1 MRTAAILLLSA
12 HGASPLRPLPLL
24 RRAIS
29 RARTPSLAEQPPEVG
44 VDTDGDGVAD
54 SIALDT
60 VGDGF
65 ADTLVPLAAEDT
77 WRRRA
82 QELLTSP
89 GFSVY
94 SLILTIV
101 LLVIFAAGLD
111 TSLLGGL
118 DALFA
123 EEIAYALL
131 IGEFGLRWWAGSNFK
146 PGFLLTPIMVV
157 DLLNILPL
165 GLIIDP
171 SLSVALPAL
180 SALRL
185 LRATRIL
192 RLSRLFSKETFTKL
206 VQALRGSSTAVE
218 VSEVTRVVCRVAFTV
233 AAVVLTAA
241 GLIFEAERATNPAF
255 STFGDAIYF
264 AITTLTTV
272 GFGDLVPTT
281 EIGRLIVAGE
291 MLAAVTFIPYE
302 VTQLFGALADARDGP
317 RPARRRT
324 TKARLEE
331 LQELRDAGLVS
342 AKEYDAK
349 RREVLDEL

>member
-1 MRTAAILLLSA
+1 M
-12 HGASPLRPLPLL
+12 
-24 RRAIS
+24 
-29 RARTPSLAEQPPEVG
+29 
-44 VDTDGDGVAD
+44 DTDGDGVAD

-123 EEIAYALL
+123 EEVAYALL
-131 IGEFGLRWWAGSNFK
+131 VGEYGLRWFAVNFK
-146 PGFLLTPIMVV
+146 PSFLLTPIMVV

-349 RREVLDEL
+349 RRAILDDL

>member
-89 GFSVY
+89 GFQVY
-94 SLILTIV
+94 SLVLTIV

-123 EEIAYALL
+123 EEVAYALL
-131 IGEFGLRWWAGSNFK
+131 VGEYGLRWFAVNFK
-146 PGFLLTPIMVV
+146 PSFLLTPIMVV

-349 RREVLDEL
+349 RRAILDDL

>member
-24 RRAIS
+24 RRAFS

-89 GFSVY
+89 GFQVY

-123 EEIAYALL
+123 EEVAYALL
-131 IGEFGLRWWAGSNFK
+131 VGEYGLRWFAVNFK
-146 PGFLLTPIMVV
+146 PSFLLTPIMVV

-302 VTQLFGALADARDGP
+302 VTQLFGALTDARDGP

-349 RREVLDEL
+349 RRAILDDL

>member
-24 RRAIS
+24 RRAIT
-29 RARTPSLAEQPPEVG
+29 RARTPSLAEQPSEVG

-65 ADTLVPLAAEDT
+65 ADTLVPLAAQDT

-89 GFSVY
+89 GFQVY

-123 EEIAYALL
+123 EEVAYALL
-131 IGEFGLRWWAGSNFK
+131 VGEYGLRWFAVNFK

-324 TKARLEE
+324 TKERLEE

-349 RREVLDEL
+349 RRQLLDDL